1 MRKQVQVF
9 LQIIYSNVNYLLHKK
24 EYDMYESR
32 GIFDVDDIPKQ
43 IYPPRM
49 EWAPHNQY
57 YGAECVLRRAAGIR
71 RPLNAFMEHG
81 IQDKGRIEVNDIKEC
96 RRKLYI
102 TYSDFRK
109 EQYEEIIGDQ
119 RKVCV
124 VGPYIK
130 YAENFYSKIE
140 QQKIKNKYGRIL
152 TFFPLHTIDGMDA
165 SSYDPEF
172 EYVIGEIEKY
182 RQQLKIDTVF
192 ICGYWRD
199 YYVGRLKKYDR
210 NGYVMVSAGH
220 GMSQKFLSRL
230 RSIIE
235 LSDYTMSDAFGTQ
248 VGYSIGLGVPHIV
261 LKKDGISANQSA
273 EGLLEWLLPYVSS
286 YDQFGSKEQDE
297 MMDYV
302 FGINQTLEKNELREL
317 IG

>member
-1 MRKQVQVF
+1 MSQVRVL
-9 LQIIYSNVNYLLHKK
+9 LQIIHSNLNYFRHRK
-24 EYDMYESR
+24 EYQLYERR
-32 GIFDVDDIPKQ
+32 GIFDVDDIPNP
-43 IYPPRM
+43 IYPPRV

-57 YGAECVLRRAAGIR
+57 YGAERVLRKAAGIC

-81 IQDKGRIEVNDIKEC
+81 IQDKDVIEVNDIKDC
-96 RRKLYI
+96 NRRLYI
-102 TYSDFRK
+102 TFSIFRK
-109 EQYEEIIGDQ
+109 EQYEKLIGDD

-130 YAENFYSKIE
+130 YVQPFYSFQEK
-140 QQKIKNKYGRIL
+140 KSIKEKYGKIL
-152 TFFPLHTIDGMDA
+152 TFFPMHTIDGDDA
-165 SSYDPEF
+165 TACDPEF
-172 EYVIGEIEKY
+172 DYVIGEVERY
-182 RQQLKIDTVF
+182 RKKLKIDTVF

-199 YYVGRLKKYDR
+199 YYVGRLEKY
-210 NGYVMVSAGH
+210 NINNYVMVSAGH

-235 LSDYTMSDAFGTQ
+235 LSDYTMSDAVGTQ

-261 LKKDGISANQSA
+261 LKRNGACANHA
-273 EGLLEWLLPYVSS
+273 TKEGFEWLLPYVSS

>member
-1 MRKQVQVF
+1 MKRIRTFIELIHTNINYFIHRK
-9 LQIIYSNVNYLLHKK
+9 IYN
-24 EYDMYESR
+24 EYEKR
-32 GIFDVDDIPKQ
+32 GIFDVQDIPEQ
-43 IYPPRM
+43 IYPPRI

-57 YGAECVLRRAAGIR
+57 YGAERVLRNAAEITK
-71 RPLNAFMEHG
+71 PLNAFMEHG
-81 IQDKGRIEVNDIKEC
+81 IQDKNHIEEQDIREC
-96 RRKLYI
+96 GRKLFI

-109 EQYEEIIGDQ
+109 EEYEKMIGDN

-124 VGPYIK
+124 VGPYIN
-130 YAENFYSKIE
+130 YAQPFYLDEEFKIM
-140 QQKIKNKYGRIL
+140 KNKYGKIL
-152 TFFPLHTIDGMDA
+152 TFFPMHTIYGEDA
-165 SSYDPEF
+165 TKYDPEF
-172 EYVIGEIEKY
+172 EYVIDEIERY
-182 RQQLKIDTVF
+182 RKELDIDTVF

-199 YYVGRLKKYDR
+199 YFVGRLEKYNI

-220 GMSQKFLSRL
+220 GMSQRFLSRL

-261 LKKDGISANQSA
+261 LKKDGNSANQST